1 LGERK
6 AVLVN
11 EITKM
16 YEKTYE
22 FTLCKNLNYAP
33 KGEYVLV
40 VEGLKQNEETD
51 FENLTIAQ
59 HLNYYISLGESKNDA
74 IKKVA
79 KERGL
84 SKNEVYQVAINL

>member
-1 LGERK
+1 RK

-16 YEKTYE
+16 YEKT
-22 FTLCKNLNYAP
+22 FNFNLGDEINFEP

-40 VEGLKQNEETD
+40 VEGSKKIEVNDLKSLSIKD
-51 FENLTIAQ
+51 
-59 HLNYYISLGESKNDA
+59 HLLYYINLGETKADA

-79 KERGL
+79 KERGVN
-84 SKNEVYQVAINL
+84 KNEVYQVAIDL